1 MTVGQL
7 GSEQTSRS
15 RVTGLGGLFFKAQD
29 PKMLMAWYQEHLG
42 IQPEGQG
49 EPSAMF
55 YWREKDNPDRLGY
68 TVWAIFPRETK
79 YFDPSSS
86 QFMINFRVSDL
97 DSVLRQLRNEG
108 VKVDEKIEEY
118 DYGKFAW
125 IMDPEGNRIELWEP
139 KVSSKSTQS
148 NPENSKGQGF

>member
-1 MTVGQL
+1 MTMNSQS
-7 GSEQTSRS
+7 GSEQISRG
-15 RVTGLGGLFFKAQD
+15 RVTGLGGVFFKAQD
-29 PKMLMAWYQEHLG
+29 PKKLLAWYQGHLG
-42 IQPEGQG
+42 IKPEGEG

-55 YWREKDNPDRLGY
+55 HWREKDNPDRLGY

-97 DSVLRQLRNEG
+97 DSMLKQLRNEG
-108 VKVDEKIEEY
+108 VKVDEKVEEY

-139 KVSSKSTQS
+139 KDPRMSYQ
-148 NPENSKGQGF
+148 